1 MRLALTTVL
10 VLASSSAFAS
20 SIITI
25 GSNSVTAGSI
35 VMQTCGD
42 CPAMRPPEAR
52 KSGYKVPV
60 LAKGTQKTEIV
71 DINGSKTLVRTEA
84 WSGGSPVVFV
94 SKAPAWLANSESVAS
109 IHPSDSGSTEA
120 DLEGITL
127 KQPGIDLNATTSAVT
142 ETRPKPTAQEMAQ
155 DFSHLTLRDGR

>member
-25 GSNSVTAGSI
+25 GSKATSADSI

-71 DINGSKTLVRTEA
+71 DINGNKALVRTEA

-94 SKAPAWLANSESVAS
+94 SKAPAWLANSPSVAA

-120 DLEGITL
+120 DLQGIIL
-127 KQPGIDLNATTSAVT
+127 KQPGIDLSATTGAVT
-142 ETRPKPTAQEMAQ
+142 EDKPTPQEMAQ
-155 DFSHLTLRDGR
+155 DFSRLTLRESR